1 MVPNHVVQQ
10 AAVAAM
16 AAAMY
21 AYEYESEGGGEEEDE
36 SEGEEEVLGPTGAG
50 EPTALA
56 AAVQGQGRRRLVEGW
71 GEQGWLIS
79 SSA

>member
-1 MVPNHVVQQ
+1 
-10 AAVAAM
+10 M
-16 AAAMY
+16 AAGMY
-21 AYEYESEGGGEEEDE
+21 AYEHVSEGGGEEEDE
-36 SEGEEEVLGPTGAG
+36 NEDEGEVQGPTGAE

-56 AAVQGQGRRRLVEGW
+56 AAGQEQGQRRLVEGW